1 MLMSRQRFAS
11 GHDGV
16 RVRWV
21 AVALANLN
29 AEAEY
34 IARDNPAA
42 ATRTVEL
49 IIHAVNQLEQFPAIG
64 RPGRVAGTRELVVT
78 GTPYIVPYRVRAEC
92 IEVIRVL
99 HGSRRWPTS
108 F

>member
-1 MLMSRQRFAS
+1 M
-11 GHDGV
+11 

-21 AVALANLN
+21 EVALANLN
-29 AEAEY
+29 AEADY
-34 IARDNPAA
+34 IARDNPSAA
-42 ATRTVEL
+42 ARIVEL
-49 IIHAVNQLEQFPAIG
+49 IVRAVKQLEQFPAIG

-78 GTPYIVPYRVRAEC
+78 GTPYIVPYRVRGEC

>member
-1 MLMSRQRFAS
+1 M
-11 GHDGV
+11 

-21 AVALANLN
+21 EVALASLN
-29 AEAEY
+29 AEADY
-34 IARDNPAA
+34 IARDNPSAA
-42 ATRTVEL
+42 ARIVEL
-49 IIHAVNQLEQFPAIG
+49 IVRAVKQLEQFPAIG

-78 GTPYIVPYRVRAEC
+78 GTPYIVPYRVRGEC